1 MLRLMDEQQLALC
14 LALRCI
20 PGIGHRRLVSLIQD
34 QGCSHPYAV
43 AEQLLRLPR
52 LGQAQRQSV
61 RLALDHPQRHPLR
74 ADFEAQLTWAQ
85 QLQQTLLTYWDL
97 PPHLQ
102 AIADAPWLLFVRGSV
117 EALWQPSLA
126 LVGTRQP
133 SAEGEQLAFSWSC
146 ALSQQGLNIVSGLA
160 RGVDAAAHRG
170 ALLAQQQGAASQTL
184 AVLAHGLDQVYP
196 AQHRELAEQ
205 ILAAE
210 GALVSEYNLGTPPL
224 ARHFPARNRLITGLA
239 LGLVVIE
246 AQQKSGSL
254 VSARLALEQG
264 REVMAAPG
272 ALGNERSSGCHQLIR
287 QGATLVTEP
296 AEILLQVA
304 PALATIL
311 NQPLTPQP
319 SLISPSRAVSDPMPD
334 HHLLTSQLHPEE
346 AQVYAHLQAQPL
358 SLECLQQRV
367 ALPVG
372 QLLMLL
378 QSLELQG
385 LAESLHQGWRVKT

>member
-1 MLRLMDEQQLALC
+1 MSRFMDEPSLALC
-14 LALRCI
+14 LALRSV
-20 PGIGHRRLVSLIQD
+20 PGLGTRRLVRLVQD
-34 QGCSHPYAV
+34 QNYLTPQDV

-52 LGQAQRQSV
+52 LGQAQRQML
-61 RLALDHPQRHPLR
+61 RLALDHPQQHPQT
-74 ADFEAQLTWAQ
+74 AHYAAQLEWAAQ
-85 QLQQTLLTYWDL
+85 ADQTLLTYWDL

-102 AIADAPWLLFVRGSV
+102 ALPDAPWLLFVRGSV
-117 EALWQPSLA
+117 EALWQPA
-126 LVGTRQP
+126 VAIVGTRQP
-133 SAEGEQLAFSWSC
+133 SAEGEQLAFAWSC
-146 ALSQQGLNIVSGLA
+146 ALAQQGLNMISGLA
-160 RGVDAAAHRG
+160 KGIDGAAHRG

-196 AQHRELAEQ
+196 AQHQALAAQIVAEQ
-205 ILAAE
+205 
-210 GALVSEYNLGTPPL
+210 GALISEYELGTPPL

-272 ALGNERSSGCHQLIR
+272 ALSSERSSGCHQLIR

-296 AEILLQVA
+296 AEILLQLA
-304 PALATIL
+304 PALTAL
-311 NQPLTPQP
+311 LDSPAEPSP
-319 SLISPSRAVSDPMPD
+319 SLPHPKAPPAFAAPIQPAS
-334 HHLLTSQLHPEE
+334 LHPEE
-346 AQVYAHLQAQPL
+346 AQVYAELQAQPL
-358 SLECLQQRV
+358 HLETLQERL

-385 LAESLHQGWRVKT
+385 LAESLHQGWRLKT